1 MLLHLFLKKY
11 VKKQQK
17 KDFFLTKEV
26 FFINQAVLR
35 LYLQT
40 HIFLKG
46 NSKWRWL
53 TYSSSEDHFLN
64 VTIEIGV
71 GSVSSQSIFRFIITP
86 YFGSINK
93 ICHIF

>member
-46 NSKWRWL
+46 NSK
-53 TYSSSEDHFLN
+53 
-64 VTIEIGV
+64 
-71 GSVSSQSIFRFIITP
+71 
-86 YFGSINK
+86 
-93 ICHIF
+93 